1 MNHSQTIR
9 PGGALNSTLL
19 NVVLAAVM
27 VVALTAKAEMLIAE
41 RFDQNVPDFSPIGG
55 APQWHAYA
63 SHLGPVADYTATTPG
78 DNFPCLS
85 HSAVASGV
93 SGAGY
98 LVLGS
103 GQVVNKVLVWMDCS
117 LSIPPDKPTTFS
129 FYTRNDQATT
139 GIRLVVRIGE
149 LWFASPTDFR
159 DPGGNSAWS
168 LQSLEFSPATGW
180 RPLNTNLLSLA
191 PPLTGPLPDGGITA
205 IGFFAQSDGDGKT
218 RVDELQVYSGTA
230 IMDPTYHVG
239 SWIWDE
245 RELERQTCR
254 FWTLIDIPR
263 QSSVNKARMRITAD
277 NSYQVFLD
285 GIKIGQ
291 GSEWRRL
298 TEYDLTLRLT
308 EGPHALAVEAFN
320 EVGRAGVVAG
330 VTVDLEDGRI
340 LEIPS
345 DTMWRVVPDDQK
357 GWKTRTSPPPAWPR
371 ARLVARFQ
379 DLPGLPHRPQVL
391 FPSALQPVEVHFWQQ
406 GWFQITMLSLCVITG
421 IFYLRLLARLALQS
435 RSQQV
440 LQRER
445 ARIARDIHD
454 DLGAGLTQLVLLGE
468 AEQRELSGQ
477 PAARAKFERIS
488 EAGRRLLSSIDE
500 VVWLVNSQRDSL
512 QDFEAYI
519 CRYAENFLRSSAIR
533 CRLDV
538 EAEIPQINFDLATR
552 RTLFLAIK
560 EALNNVVKHS
570 GATEVALTIQVANE
584 EVAVT
589 VEDNGRGFHPAA
601 ATPGRNGMSNL
612 AQRMAEVGGQ
622 YELTSQPGQGCRV
635 VLRVPVDETR
645 RRPDRPL
652 GWRRW
657 VRLQHDRKTVL

>member
-1 MNHSQTIR
+1 MKQAQTV
-9 PGGALNSTLL
+9 PGAALRATLL
-19 NVVLAAVM
+19 QVALAAAATL
-27 VVALTAKAEMLIAE
+27 ALTARAEMLLAE
-41 RFDQNVPDFSPIGG
+41 RFDQNVPDFSPIGS
-55 APQWHAYA
+55 APAWHVYA
-63 SHLGPVADYTATTPG
+63 SHLGRVVDYTTSTPG
-78 DNFPCLS
+78 NNFPCLS
-85 HSAVASGV
+85 HSATVSGV

-103 GQVVNKVLVWMDCS
+103 GEVVSNVLAWMDCS
-117 LSIPPDKPTTFS
+117 LSIPPDNSTTVS
-129 FYTRNDQATT
+129 FYTRNDQAIS
-139 GIRLVVRIGE
+139 GIRIVVRIGDR
-149 LWFASPTDFR
+149 WFASPTDFR
-159 DPGGNSAWS
+159 DSGGNAAWA
-168 LQSLEFSPATGW
+168 LQSLEFSSAPGW
-180 RPLNTNLLSLA
+180 RPLNTNLLALEA
-191 PPLTGPLPDGGITA
+191 PLTVPLPDGSITG
-205 IGFFAQSDGDGKT
+205 IGFFAPSGGVGKT
-218 RVDELQVYSGTA
+218 RVDELQVYSGMA
-230 IMDPTYHVG
+230 VMDPTYHVG
-239 SWIWDE
+239 SWIWVE
-245 RELERQTCR
+245 RERERQTCR
-254 FWTLIDIPR
+254 FWTVIDIPR
-263 QSSVNKARMRITAD
+263 QSTVNKARLRITAD
-277 NSYQVFLD
+277 NSYHVFLD
-285 GIKIGQ
+285 GTEIGQ

-298 TEYDLTLRLT
+298 TEYDLTLLLS

-320 EVGRAGVVAG
+320 EVGGAGVVAG

-345 DTMWRVVPDDQK
+345 DTTWRVVPDDQK
-357 GWKTRTSPPPAWPR
+357 GWKTRTSPLPNWPR

-379 DLPGLPHRPQVL
+379 DLPGLPNRPQVL
-391 FPSALQPVEVHFWQQ
+391 FPSALQPVVVYFWQR
-406 GWFQITMLSLCVITG
+406 GWFQITMLSLSVIAG
-421 IFYLRLLARLALQS
+421 ILYLRLLARLALQS

-488 EAGRRLLSSIDE
+488 DAGRRLLSSIDE

-519 CRYAENFLRSSAIR
+519 CRYTENFLRSSAIR

-538 EAEIPQINFDLATR
+538 EAEIPQITFDLATR

-589 VEDNGRGFHPAA
+589 VEDNGRGFQPAD
-601 ATPGRNGMSNL
+601 ATPGRNGIANL

-622 YELTSQPGQGCRV
+622 YELTSQPGHGCRV
-635 VLRVPVDETR
+635 VLRVPVDEHR
-645 RRPDRPL
+645 RRPDQPSRWGQWLRP
-652 GWRRW
+652 
-657 VRLQHDRKTVL
+657 QPDRS